1 MPNTT
6 NTILDTSILTP
17 VKDLPLKFVDISL
30 EASFKKSHLQKLM
43 ALFFGYVTFIFGAFV
58 LWIFLMC
65 LETRR
70 NLTSVPINV
79 LISDLYQNT
88 LLLMT
93 ASLLSLVVFTAILLK
108 IISVQNKS
116 VQVIGGLLSKVDN
129 KKFSHYM
136 YFVFDQPGID
146 QAYCKLPVS
155 KQLASNPLIGERYH
169 LVLFGDGTVDVFPIE
184 EIVPPSERKGKSMIA
199 KMRSNK
205 YY

>member
-1 MPNTT
+1 MPNAT

-70 NLTSVPINV
+70 NLTSVPVNE

-88 LLLMT
+88 FLLMT
-93 ASLLSLVVFTAILLK
+93 ASVFSLVVFTAILLK
-108 IISVQNKS
+108 IIRVQNKS
-116 VQVIGGLLSKVDN
+116 VQVIGGLLSKVEAGT
-129 KKFSHYM
+129 FSYYM

-155 KQLASNPLIGERYH
+155 KQLASHPLMNERYH
-169 LVLFGDGTVDVFPIE
+169 IVLFGDKTVDVFPIE
-184 EIVPPSERKGKSMIA
+184 EIVPPSERKSKSMIQ
-199 KMRSNK
+199 KMRNNK